1 METEVSI
8 KYYRTDKALRKLMK
22 TVQRELEDGELKI
35 EFLSALIGL
44 IRKLDNDGKEPDG
57 RKSSIRKKQS

>member
-8 KYYRTDKALRKLMK
+8 KYYRTDRALRKLMK
-22 TVQRELEDGELKI
+22 IVQRELGDGELKI
-35 EFLSALIGL
+35 ELLSGLLDL